1 MIRGHVRTQA
11 YTHHAYLHPYAY
23 AQRVRPN
30 YLYLHAPAPM
40 CVRPNYL
47 YLCACSTIYLCAC
60 STIYLC
66 ACSTIYLC
74 ACSTIYVGVRT
85 TIIRA
90 RRVACVRRTLI
101 IYTCTRM
108 TRIPL

>member
-60 STIYLC
+60 SIIYLC
-66 ACSTIYLC
+66 
-74 ACSTIYVGVRT
+74 VRT

-90 RRVACVRRTLI
+90 RRVACVRRALI
-101 IYTCTRM
+101 IYTCVHVTCVHYYNRFES
-108 TRIPL
+108 LK

>member
-60 STIYLC
+60 STIYL
-66 ACSTIYLC
+66 
-74 ACSTIYVGVRT
+74 GVRT

-90 RRVACVRRTLI
+90 RRVACVRRALI
-101 IYTCTRM
+101 IYTYAGVTCVHYYNRFES
-108 TRIPL
+108 LK

>member
-11 YTHHAYLHPYAY
+11 YTHHAYLHPCAY

-30 YLYLHAPAPM
+30 YLYLHASAPM

-47 YLCACSTIYLCAC
+47 YLCACSTIYL
-60 STIYLC
+60 
-66 ACSTIYLC
+66 
-74 ACSTIYVGVRT
+74 GVRT

-90 RRVACVRRTLI
+90 RRVACVRRALI

-108 TRIPL
+108 TRVPL

>member
-11 YTHHAYLHPYAY
+11 YTHRAYLHPYAY

-60 STIYLC
+60 STIYL
-66 ACSTIYLC
+66 
-74 ACSTIYVGVRT
+74 GVRT

>member
-60 STIYLC
+60 STIYL
-66 ACSTIYLC
+66 
-74 ACSTIYVGVRT
+74 GVRT

-108 TRIPL
+108 MRIPL

>member
-47 YLCACSTIYLCAC
+47 YLCACSTIYL
-60 STIYLC
+60 
-66 ACSTIYLC
+66 
-74 ACSTIYVGVRT
+74 GVRT

-90 RRVACVRRTLI
+90 RRVACVRRALI
-101 IYTCTRM
+101 IYTCVHVTCVHYYNRFE
-108 TRIPL
+108 PLK

>member
-60 STIYLC
+60 STIYL
-66 ACSTIYLC
+66 
-74 ACSTIYVGVRT
+74 GVRT

-90 RRVACVRRTLI
+90 RRVACVRRALI

-108 TRIPL
+108 TRVPL

>member
-47 YLCACSTIYLCAC
+47 YLCACSTIYLCTC
-60 STIYLC
+60 STIY
-66 ACSTIYLC
+66 I
-74 ACSTIYVGVRT
+74 GVRT

-108 TRIPL
+108 TRVPL

>member
-30 YLYLHAPAPM
+30 YLYL
-40 CVRPNYL
+40 
-47 YLCACSTIYLCAC
+47 CACSTIYLCAC
-60 STIYLC
+60 STIYL
-66 ACSTIYLC
+66 
-74 ACSTIYVGVRT
+74 GVRT

-90 RRVACVRRTLI
+90 RRVACVRRALI
-101 IYTCTRM
+101 IYTCVHVTCVHYYNRFES
-108 TRIPL
+108 LK

>member
-60 STIYLC
+60 STIYL
-66 ACSTIYLC
+66 
-74 ACSTIYVGVRT
+74 GVRT

-108 TRIPL
+108 TRVPL